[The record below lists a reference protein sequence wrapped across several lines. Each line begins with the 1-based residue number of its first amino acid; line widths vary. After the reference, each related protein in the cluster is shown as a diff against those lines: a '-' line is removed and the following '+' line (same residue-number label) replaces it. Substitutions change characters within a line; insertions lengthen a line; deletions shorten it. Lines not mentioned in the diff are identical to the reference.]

1 MKTVV
6 LRHGP
11 PTVFNPSFLGGARAR
26 GFGAVDFRVLGR
38 IVIYWVL
45 TVPFAALSSM
55 LLYIFLKWLFY

>member
-1 MKTVV
+1 MQFDW
-6 LRHGP
+6 G
-11 PTVFNPSFLGGARAR
+11 
-26 GFGAVDFRVLGR
+26 FRVLGR